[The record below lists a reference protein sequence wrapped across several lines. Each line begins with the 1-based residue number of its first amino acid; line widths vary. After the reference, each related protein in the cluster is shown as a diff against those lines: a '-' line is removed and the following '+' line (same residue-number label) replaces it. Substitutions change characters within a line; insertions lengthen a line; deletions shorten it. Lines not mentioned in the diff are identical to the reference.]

1 VVIFQKTLADVVDAL
16 IAQSPDTPDAA
27 TRSQMRQ
34 QALDSLVDFELLYQ
48 ESQKQHLSVSDAA
61 IADSIKTTEARF
73 GSPKEYSAALSAK
86 KLTRKDV
93 ERDTRKMLAVNRVL
107 EEVVWKDIYIDN
119 QAIRTFY
126 EENREQFQHP
136 DEMRVSE
143 ILIRVP
149 RGATPAARGEARAK
163 AERCLQR
170 ARAGED
176 FAAVHLEF
184 QTDDGL
190 TVLGEATTS
199 WSFVGAGL
207 RLSAELLGPE
217 YSMQWNS
224 LDAGLKLFFS
234 REVHGAEGED
244 LVEKQNA
251 EMGLMPVVASEAV
264 AYGYEAENRHFV
276 RAFLGKEAPLLTFED
291 GVDVVRV
298 LMTTYQSA
306 EEGRTLDFPPKG
318 ITEFVPDVARG
329 GARLP
334 TARI

>member
-1 VVIFQKTLADVVDAL
+1 
-16 IAQSPDTPDAA
+16 
-27 TRSQMRQ
+27 
-34 QALDSLVDFELLYQ
+34 
-48 ESQKQHLSVSDAA
+48 A

-176 FAAVHLEF
+176 FAAVAKSESEDETTAP
-184 QTDDGL
+184 QGGD
-190 TVLGEATTS
+190 LG
-199 WSFVGAGL
+199 FV
-207 RLSAELLGPE
+207 
-217 YSMQWNS
+217 
-224 LDAGLKLFFS
+224 S
-234 REVHGAEGED
+234 RGS
-244 LVEKQNA
+244 LVEAVEEAAFRLKPGQVS
-251 EMGLMPVVASEAV
+251 EVMETPYGLHLVKVTDSRPAGVLPLDEVRERIIAVLTQERRLKEQDAFVADLRKSAAIEV
-264 AYGYEAENRHFV
+264 A
-276 RAFLGKEAPLLTFED
+276 K
-291 GVDVVRV
+291 
-298 LMTTYQSA
+298 
-306 EEGRTLDFPPKG
+306 
-318 ITEFVPDVARG
+318 
-329 GARLP
+329 
-334 TARI
+334 